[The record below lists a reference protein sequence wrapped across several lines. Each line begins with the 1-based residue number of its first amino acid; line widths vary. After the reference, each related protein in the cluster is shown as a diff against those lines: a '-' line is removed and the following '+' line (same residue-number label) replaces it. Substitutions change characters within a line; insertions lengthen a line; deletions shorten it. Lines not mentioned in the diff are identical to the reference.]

1 MTIEPKSY
9 HEKKGPH
16 AFLDF
21 ENSAID
27 VEDAVISFGNWDRSN
42 LKWNQAYLT
51 SNETKAICLSV
62 RGVSSFF
69 RGLPIGFFSFLTIL
83 ITALFNKNYRK
94 FKVIFEAE
102 QGFRLC

>member
-21 ENSAID
+21 ENSATE

-51 SNETKAICLSV
+51 SNETKAICLSMV
-62 RGVSSFF
+62 
-69 RGLPIGFFSFLTIL
+69 T
-83 ITALFNKNYRK
+83 Y
-94 FKVIFEAE
+94 FKAYDPEFAE
-102 QGFRLC
+102 QLEGVLVPEKMTPKG

>member
-27 VEDAVISFGNWDRSN
+27 VEDAVISFGNWDRRWKGERKGS
-42 LKWNQAYLT
+42 Y
-51 SNETKAICLSV
+51 IRRLSRFIFLRTVTV
-62 RGVSSFF
+62 RAV
-69 RGLPIGFFSFLTIL
+69 L
-83 ITALFNKNYRK
+83 
-94 FKVIFEAE
+94 
-102 QGFRLC
+102 